1 MPSRNDR
8 APMTYKRR
16 FVISRHAIERFRE
29 RVDEEFAS
37 RSDHDLG
44 NLLDEKLRHPEVQ
57 YQVHDP
63 RAPEALT
70 QLYGI
75 TTRRS
80 GTFFAVVREDTAVTV
95 LDEDMAKRNF
105 AEHWKPTLNTPFA
118 DLRAKIDVPVAK
130 PSKPVLD
137 VTAIPK
143 PPVPVPSDDA
153 VAAAGA
159 RYALALKEQR
169 VHALALE
176 RARATLA
183 EAEAALEKATAAVEA
198 ANEALLRA
206 TNT

>member
-1 MPSRNDR
+1 
-8 APMTYKRR
+8 MTYKRR
-16 FVISRHAIERFRE
+16 FVISRHAVERFRE

-44 NLLDEKLRHPEVQ
+44 NLLDEKLRHPEAQ

-63 RAPEALT
+63 RASEALT

-75 TTRRS
+75 STRRS
-80 GTFFAVVREDTAVTV
+80 GTFFVVVREDTAVTV

-118 DLRAKIDVPVAK
+118 NLRAKIDVPMTK
-130 PSKPVLD
+130 TSKPILD
-137 VTAIPK
+137 VPMTK
-143 PPVPVPSDDA
+143 PMPVPIPSDDA

-169 VHALALE
+169 LHTLALE
-176 RARATLA
+176 RARTTLA
-183 EAEAALEKATAAVEA
+183 EAEAALEKATATVEA